1 MFYAYT
7 ISIFV
12 VSSCPLRGT
21 FEGFILCTGRLKSLA
36 ELYGLCFAVKAR
48 KHMQRIHYITL
59 ALIAGLLSSCELVG
73 DIFEA
78 GIWTGL
84 IAVALVIALVI
95 WLITKFRR

>member
-1 MFYAYT
+1 
-7 ISIFV
+7 
-12 VSSCPLRGT
+12 
-21 FEGFILCTGRLKSLA
+21 
-36 ELYGLCFAVKAR
+36 
-48 KHMQRIHYITL
+48 MQRIHYITL

-84 IAVALVIALVI
+84 IVVALVIALVI